1 MEIDKPGNTWRK
13 QCVLQY
19 SAGLHFLNFLYTS
32 LLLLLRGLRLMCGFL
47 TRRNASDFFFSV
59 KKSPSN
65 LQVMDS
71 LDLTQQS
78 NVIIAPKS

>member
-1 MEIDKPGNTWRK
+1 
-13 QCVLQY
+13 
-19 SAGLHFLNFLYTS
+19 
-32 LLLLLRGLRLMCGFL
+32 MCGFL
-47 TRRNASDFFFSV
+47 TRRNASDFFSV